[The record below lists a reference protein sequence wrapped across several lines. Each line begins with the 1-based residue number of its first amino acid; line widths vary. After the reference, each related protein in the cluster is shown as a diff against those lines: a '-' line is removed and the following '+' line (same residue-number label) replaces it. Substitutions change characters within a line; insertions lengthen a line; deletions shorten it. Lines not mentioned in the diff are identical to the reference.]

1 MTAALGS
8 IAPYSPA
15 EEVAHWLTH
24 GVGILAS
31 LVAIPLLAVTAAV
44 AGDAWRLTSGVIFGA
59 SALLLFTTSVLYH
72 AVQAPRAK
80 ARLRLLDHS
89 AIYLLIAGSYTP
101 FTLGVMRGTWGW
113 TLFGIVWGLAAV
125 GILAKTTLGVRF
137 HLAST
142 LMYLAMGW
150 IGVVAARPLMH
161 ALTSHEIAWII
172 AGGLAYTAGVPFYL
186 WKSRRYTHAAW
197 HVFVLAGVACHFVA
211 VLSVMSPG
219 SA

>member
-1 MTAALGS
+1 MNAPAPQYSRSHDLANS
-8 IAPYSPA
+8 II
-15 EEVAHWLTH
+15 H
-24 GVGILAS
+24 GVGTVL
-31 LVAIPLLAVTAAV
+31 AV
-44 AGDAWRLTSGVIFGA
+44 AGLVLLVVFASLRATAWHIVSCSIYGTTLVLLYTS
-59 SALLLFTTSVLYH
+59 STLYH
-72 AVQAPRAK
+72 SFRSPRVK
-80 ARLRLLDHS
+80 KVLRSIDHAS
-89 AIYLLIAGSYTP
+89 IYLLIAGSYTP

>member
-1 MTAALGS
+1 
-8 IAPYSPA
+8 
-15 EEVAHWLTH
+15 
-24 GVGILAS
+24 
-31 LVAIPLLAVTAAV
+31 
-44 AGDAWRLTSGVIFGA
+44 
-59 SALLLFTTSVLYH
+59 
-72 AVQAPRAK
+72 
-80 ARLRLLDHS
+80 
-89 AIYLLIAGSYTP
+89 
-101 FTLGVMRGTWGW
+101 
-113 TLFGIVWGLAAV
+113 
-125 GILAKTTLGVRF
+125 
-137 HLAST
+137 
-142 LMYLAMGW
+142 MYLAMGW

>member
-1 MTAALGS
+1 MGGMRASL
-8 IAPYSPA
+8 PYSPR

-24 GVGILAS
+24 GVGIVAS
-31 LVAIPLLAVTAAV
+31 LVAIPILAFAA
-44 AGDAWRLTSGVIFGA
+44 ATGGDAWRLTSGVIFGV
-59 SALLLFTTSVLYH
+59 SALLLFSTSVIYH
-72 AVQAPRAK
+72 AVRAPRAK

-101 FTLGVMRGTWGW
+101 FTLGVMRGAWGW

-125 GILAKTTLGVRF
+125 GILAKTALGVRF

-142 LMYLAMGW
+142 LLYLGMGW
-150 IGVVAARPLMH
+150 VGVVAARPLMQS
-161 ALTSHEIAWII
+161 LNGYELAWLL

-186 WKSRRYTHAAW
+186 WKSRRYTHTAW

-219 SA
+219 PA

>member
-1 MTAALGS
+1 MTAAMTS
-8 IAPYSPA
+8 SAAYSPG

-31 LVAIPLLAVTAAV
+31 LAAIPLLAVTAAV

-161 ALTSHEIAWII
+161 ALTSHEIAWIV

>member
-1 MTAALGS
+1 MRS
-8 IAPYSPA
+8 SAPYSPG

-161 ALTSHEIAWII
+161 ALTNHEIAWIV

>member
-1 MTAALGS
+1 MTGAMGS
-8 IAPYSPA
+8 AAPYSPG

-24 GVGILAS
+24 AVGVVAS
-31 LVAIPLLAVTAAV
+31 LVAIPLLALAA
-44 AGDAWRLTSGVIFGA
+44 AAGGDAWRLASGVIFGV
-59 SALLLFTTSVLYH
+59 SALLLFTTSVMYH
-72 AVQAPRAK
+72 AVRAPGAK

-101 FTLGVMRGTWGW
+101 FTLGVMRGAWGW

-142 LMYLAMGW
+142 LLYLGMGW
-150 IGVVAARPLMH
+150 VGVVAARPLMH
-161 ALTSHEIAWII
+161 ALSGYELAWIL

-186 WKSRRYTHAAW
+186 WKSHRYTHAAW

-211 VLSVMSPG
+211 VLSVMSPRP
-219 SA
+219 A